1 MKIGSSVL
9 KGFKFLSLNQ
19 IEMKLKKLNEGL
31 KESLINNGLTEANVL
46 QQDTFSTIKSGADCL
61 ILAPVG
67 SGKTTTIVINVI
79 QQLVKEGEQSP
90 RALIVVQDK
99 DKVLEMIAMFEKYGK
114 HTDLTVF
121 GVHEKGDMEYDK
133 NFISGGI
140 GVLVGTPGKLSEMFT
155 TAGYNVNRLKMF
167 IVDDADPILKLRHET
182 RIMRISNSIVK
193 TQRIIFAND
202 LTERVESLA
211 DKMLDEPFE
220 FDYDDEDFE
229 EDEDEEDED
238 EAAESGDI
246 EEVKED

>member
-1 MKIGSSVL
+1 MHR
-9 KGFKFLSLNQ
+9 NQ

-31 KESLINNGLTEANVL
+31 KDSLINNGLTAANIL

-99 DKVLEMIAMFEKYGK
+99 DKVLEMISMFEKYGK

-140 GVLVGTPGKLSEMFT
+140 DVLVGTPGKLSEMFT

-193 TQRIIFAND
+193 TQRIIFATD

-229 EDEDEEDED
+229 EDEDEEAE
-238 EAAESGDI
+238 EESAESGDV